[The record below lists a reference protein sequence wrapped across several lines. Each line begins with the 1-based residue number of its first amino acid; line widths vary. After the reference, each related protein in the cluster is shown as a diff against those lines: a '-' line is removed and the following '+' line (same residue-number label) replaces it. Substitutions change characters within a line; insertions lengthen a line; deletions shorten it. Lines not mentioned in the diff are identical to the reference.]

1 MAGLFSSI
9 IGVGGSQFY
18 IPMLLILGY
27 PPFVASSTSIFLV
40 MNSSFA
46 NAVSYTLRGDINV
59 YNALWYGMWTAI
71 GVFIGVT
78 GANRIVQKTGRQ
90 SIFLIILAFVLVV
103 SMVFCVLFNT
113 IEIIDQINEGD
124 NIFEVSS
131 ICK

>member
-1 MAGLFSSI
+1 
-9 IGVGGSQFY
+9 
-18 IPMLLILGY
+18 MLLILGY

-46 NAVSYTLRGDINV
+46 NAVSYTIRGDINV
-59 YNALWYGMWTAI
+59 YNGLWYGMWTAV

-90 SIFLIILAFVLVV
+90 SIFLIILAFVLII
-103 SMVFCVLFNT
+103 SLVFSVLFNT
-113 IEIIDQINEGD
+113 LEVIDQINDGE
-124 NIFEVSS
+124 NVFEVGS